1 MTLTIM
7 RTGTKV
13 MLLQMIDKSA
23 KFYRPDFLWG
33 FPHSLR
39 SMKNFTDKY
48 HEKRVNYG
56 MDYEIVTTHPYENTE
71 VKIIVDESE
80 VDEMIDYIKSVGNT
94 ILSVK
99 VRN

>member
-1 MTLTIM
+1 
-7 RTGTKV
+7 
-13 MLLQMIDKSA
+13 
-23 KFYRPDFLWG
+23 
-33 FPHSLR
+33 
-39 SMKNFTDKY
+39 
-48 HEKRVNYG
+48 